1 MSIRNASPEIT
12 FGSQASATKM
22 VGVGDQHKRGRIS
35 KRAKR
40 KAVTSADY
48 TKEFL
53 RPKKKKRG
61 KRAAQKRKAKKAI
74 NY

>member
-22 VGVGDQHKRGRIS
+22 VGVGDQHKRRRIS

-53 RPKKKKRG
+53 RPKKKRG
-61 KRAAQKRKAKKAI
+61 KRADQKRKAKKAI

>member
-22 VGVGDQHKRGRIS
+22 VGVGDHHKRSRIS

-40 KAVTSADY
+40 NAVTSADY

-53 RPKKKKRG
+53 RPKKKRSKKS
-61 KRAAQKRKAKKAI
+61 KRAKARG
-74 NY
+74 